1 METVLTGLVGLLL
14 GGIIVG
20 LYYSSKLKNSQH
32 QVLDKQTI
40 IKLIKEHAKF
50 DKVKM
55 NGKPKRHYKK
65 TRRPAKKSTAGMKQV
80 KLSWYL
86 YYITIG
92 TAGQKLY
99 FKTNV

>member
-1 METVLTGLVGLLL
+1 METVLTGLIGLLI

-40 IKLIKEHAKF
+40 IKLIREHAKF

-55 NGKPKRHYKK
+55 NGKQKRKFRK
-65 TRRPAKKSTAGMKQV
+65 PRRPAKKAITGMKQV
-80 KLSWYL
+80 KL
-86 YYITIG
+86 
-92 TAGQKLY
+92 
-99 FKTNV
+99 